1 MAWNKI
7 CKDNKDGEIGEKK
20 MEDMNHALLTKWGW
34 KVVARPHDQ
43 ISKTVKDK
51 CCSIKGT

>member
-43 ISKTVKDK
+43 ISKTLKDK
-51 CCSIKGT
+51 YCSIKGT